1 MAEIKVHIQQ
11 PVVSKA
17 EKVFRVVADQ
27 ETSNGVTIS
36 YRVYQAAYKINHL
49 VVVQPKH
56 LLQPLRFQHPQLHAV
71 VRFQLLHLPQQH
83 KLQPQ
88 QHPLQ
93 LKPLQL
99 RQQLLLQH
107 LHQASQVDHHLYL
120 QLHLLLPLA
129 HANNNVLLKTPP
141 MTNTTKNT
149 TATGST
155 IQTIRHGCV
164 FSKTAHGSSL
174 ARTVHGSA
182 CQMLQTT
189 LYHPHQI
196 APHPLTTIPSATT
209 LATILPI
216 LSVQTNSYQAS
227 QNN

>member
-1 MAEIKVHIQQ
+1 MYLADYKTNLA
-11 PVVSKA
+11 VV
-17 EKVFRVVADQ
+17 
-27 ETSNGVTIS
+27 
-36 YRVYQAAYKINHL
+36 L
-49 VVVQPKH
+49 LKH
-56 LLQPLRFQHPQLHAV
+56 LLQQLRFLLLQLHAV
-71 VRFQLLHLPQQH
+71 VRLQLLHQPQQH
-83 KLQPQ
+83 RRQPQ

-107 LHQASQVDHHLYL
+107 LHQAFQVDHHLYL

-129 HANNNVLLKTPP
+129 HASNNALLKTPP

-189 LYHPHQI
+189 LYHPQI

-227 QNN
+227 